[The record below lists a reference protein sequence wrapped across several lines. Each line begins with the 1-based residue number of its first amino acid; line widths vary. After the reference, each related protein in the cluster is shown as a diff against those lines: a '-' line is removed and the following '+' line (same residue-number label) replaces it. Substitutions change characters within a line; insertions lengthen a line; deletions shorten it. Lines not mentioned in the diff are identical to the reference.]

1 MSKIKDKINE
11 IHVYLDEL
19 SKIAPSKFDDYKS
32 NNLVK
37 AACERYFEKIIEAI
51 TDIAFMIIVK
61 RKLRVPEDDIDAFK
75 ILLENKIIDEEL
87 YKKLKQAKG
96 MRNIISHQYGKI
108 DDEIVFEAITEELDK
123 DVKNFIKQT
132 KLLINKT
139 IKQKYD
145 NNTINK

>member
-11 IHVYLDEL
+11 IRVYLEEL
-19 SKIAPSKFDDYKS
+19 SKIVPSKPDEYKS

-37 AACERYFEKIIEAI
+37 AACERYFEKIVEAV
-51 TDIAFMIIVK
+51 TDIAFIVIVK

-75 ILLENKIIDEEL
+75 ILLENKIIDEKL

-108 DDEIVFEAITEELDK
+108 DDEIVFEAITEELEK
-123 DVKNFIKQT
+123 DVKEFIS
-132 KLLINKT
+132 LIEN
-139 IKQKYD
+139 IK
-145 NNTINK
+145 